1 MDPYIGCI
9 TLYYLRARM
18 FGCEPF
24 DLSFGIQEDS
34 FEESVILLMNYNCNI
49 VSSLILQCYVRPVNR
64 ILL

>member
-1 MDPYIGCI
+1 
-9 TLYYLRARM
+9 M

-49 VSSLILQCYVRPVNR
+49 VSSLILQCYVRSVNR
-64 ILL
+64 ILLWQERFIYVGFNV